1 MAETAPNLLEGRLA
15 AVEVAIKTIPTEA
28 RITELVTAGVTS
40 GVAASMTTWAA
51 SEGGKKVI
59 GAEASRITME
69 AMAAVGTAPVKPAPA
84 GSGDAPKTEAKTF
97 PQIVQALT
105 ANGMIKTKAIETAV
119 ANNPKEYAAW
129 CDAGC
134 GAL

>member
-1 MAETAPNLLEGRLA
+1 MSETAPNLLEGRLA
-15 AVEVAIKTIPTEA
+15 AVEAAIKTIPTEA

-51 SEGGKKVI
+51 SDAGKKTI

-69 AMAAVGTAPVKPAPA
+69 AMAAVGTTPVKPAPA

-97 PQIVQALT
+97 PEIVHALT
-105 ANGMIKTKAIETAV
+105 ANGMTKSQAVQTAV
-119 ANNPKEYAAW
+119 ANNRKEYTAW
-129 CDAGC
+129 CESGC